1 MSKKLLAIIAS
12 GAVAVSLVSPA
23 AQAAKTPKKTTT
35 KKKPVATAAPTTAA
49 QAAAPAPATT
59 VATSAA
65 PAAGALKKGGGV
77 VNVGTFSSGDPTTAG
92 DPGLSSVV
100 NESQV
105 ANMLF
110 DGLMEIDYETGE
122 LKPSVA
128 EAAPTV
134 DAAGTTVVFKVRK
147 GVKFSN
153 GEDVLPS
160 SFACSWNR
168 TVQPDFGS
176 KLGYHFDTIEG
187 KAAVDDGK
195 AKTMSGVVANDG
207 AMTVTIKLVSPYA
220 DFIAE
225 TQHTVFSPLTK
236 AGCAAGKN
244 YHDGVM
250 IGNGPFIMSEP
261 WKRGQYIKLAR
272 NESYFGGIK
281 NHKAYLDTVEF
292 KIVKDEL
299 AALNVFE
306 SGQADITGTT
316 AGRFNELTKKYGN
329 QGAQRPQLVI
339 QYVGFN
345 WEDKTVGGFQNAKL
359 RQAISLAADRSRI
372 NAAIFDGSRAEATG
386 FTPPGIKGT
395 KVDAYGLDKSPN
407 VTKAKQLMA
416 EYGKD
421 APEITMKLANTPAS
435 VQIGS
440 VFVNAV
446 KTNIG
451 VDIKL
456 APENS
461 TGYFDRL
468 REGPGQM
475 FRAGWAGDFTGYD
488 NFMFPLFDSAGI
500 GSDNLCRFGNAEVDK
515 LIDQARRTPD
525 TNARNAL
532 YQRAEQ
538 IIMEQAIA
546 VPLYW
551 NKWSTIMSEKM
562 NKEAFAKAQGPTA
575 FVDYNE
581 VALK

>member
-1 MSKKLLAIIAS
+1 MSKKLIALVAS
-12 GAVAVSLVSPA
+12 GAVALSLASPV
-23 AQAAKTPKKTTT
+23 AQAATKKKATTT

-49 QAAAPAPATT
+49 AVVTTAP
-59 VATSAA
+59 A
-65 PAAGALKKGGGV
+65 PAAGALKKGGAL

-92 DPGLSSVV
+92 DPALSSVV
-100 NESQV
+100 NESQI

-110 DGLMEIDYETGE
+110 DGLMDIDYSTGE
-122 LKPSVA
+122 LQPNVA
-128 EAAPTV
+128 EAFPSV
-134 DAAGTTVVFKVRK
+134 DAAGTTIVFKIRK
-147 GVKFSN
+147 GTKFSN

-160 SFACSWNR
+160 SFKCSWDR
-168 TVQPDFGS
+168 AVSPALGA
-176 KLGYHFDTIEG
+176 KLGYHFDTIAGKTDVDEG
-187 KAAVDDGK
+187 KSK
-195 AKTMSGVVANDG
+195 SLSGVTANDG
-207 AMTVTIKLVSPYA
+207 AMTLTVKLKSPYA

-236 AGCAAGKN
+236 AGCAADKT
-244 YHDGVM
+244 YHDGIM
-250 IGNGPFIMSEP
+250 IGNGPFVMAEP
-261 WKRGQYIKLAR
+261 WKRGQYIKMAR
-272 NESYFGGIK
+272 NDSYWGGPN
-281 NHKAYLDTVEF
+281 NHKAYLDSVEF

-306 SGQADITGTT
+306 SGQADVTGTT
-316 AGRFNELTKKYGN
+316 AGRFNELTTKYGK
-329 QGAQRPQLVI
+329 QAATRSQLVI

-345 WEDKTVGGFQNAKL
+345 WEDKVVGGFANAKL
-359 RQAISLAADRSRI
+359 RQAISLAADRERI

-395 KVDAYGLDKSPN
+395 KVDAYSLDAKPN
-407 VTKAKQLMA
+407 ITKAKQLMA
-416 EYGKD
+416 EYGKE
-421 APEITMKLANTPAS
+421 APEITMRLTNTPAA

-440 VFVNAV
+440 VFANAV

-456 APENS
+456 SPETS

-468 REGPGQM
+468 RANSGQM

-488 NFMFPLFDSAGI
+488 NFMYPLFHTASI
-500 GSDNLCRFGNAEVDK
+500 GGDNLFRFGNAEVDK
-515 LIDQARRTPD
+515 TIEQARRTPD

-532 YQRAEQ
+532 YQKAEA
-538 IIMEQAIA
+538 IIMSQGIA

-551 NKWSTIMSEKM
+551 NKWSTLLSDKV
-562 NKEAFAKAQGPTA
+562 NKEQFAKAQGPTA

>member
-1 MSKKLLAIIAS
+1 MSKKLLAIVAS
-12 GAVAVSLVSPA
+12 GAVALTLVSPA
-23 AQAAKTPKKTTT
+23 ADAASSKKAKKATTT
-35 KKKPVATAAPTTAA
+35 KKPAATAAPTTAA
-49 QAAAPAPATT
+49 PATT
-59 VATSAA
+59 VAVATA
-65 PAAGALKKGGGV
+65 PAAGSLKKGGAL
-77 VNVGTFSSGDPTTAG
+77 VNVGNFAGGDPTTAG

-110 DGLMEIDYETGE
+110 DGLMEIDYETGD
-122 LKPSVA
+122 LKPNVA

-134 DAAGTTVVFKVRK
+134 DAAGTTLVFKVRK
-147 GVKFSN
+147 GMKFSN

-160 SFACSWNR
+160 SFKCSWDR

-176 KLGYHFDTIEG
+176 SLDYHFDTIEG
-187 KAAVDDGK
+187 KAAVTDGK
-195 AKTMSGVVANDG
+195 AKSISGVVANDG
-207 AMTVTIKLVSPYA
+207 AMTLTVKLVSPYA

-244 YHDGVM
+244 YHDGIM
-250 IGNGPFIMSEP
+250 IGNGPFVMAEP

-306 SGQADITGTT
+306 SGQADVTGTT

-329 QGAQRPQLVI
+329 QAAQRPQLVI
-339 QYVGFN
+339 QYIGFN

-359 RQAISLAADRSRI
+359 RQAISLAADRGRI

-395 KVDAYGLDKSPN
+395 KVDAYGIGAAPN
-407 VTKAKQLMA
+407 VAKAKQLLA

-421 APEITMKLANTPAS
+421 APEITLRLTNTPAA

-440 VFVNAV
+440 VFTNAI
-446 KTNIG
+446 KTNLGI
-451 VDIKL
+451 DIKL
-456 APENS
+456 APEAS

-468 REGPGQM
+468 RANPGQM

-488 NFMFPLFDSAGI
+488 NFMYPLFDSASI
-500 GSDNLCRFGNAEVDK
+500 GGDNLFKFGNSQVDK

-525 TNARNAL
+525 TTARNAL
-532 YQRAEQ
+532 YQQAEA
-538 IIMEQAIA
+538 IIMDQGVV

-551 NKWSTIMSEKM
+551 NKWSTILSDKV
-562 NKEAFAKAQGPTA
+562 NKEAYAKAQGPTA